1 MQEGLISRV
10 KQKLEELDMSPRD
23 LSISAGLGQDFISEL
38 LRGRKNNVRSDNL
51 DRIARVLQTS
61 SQWLLTGSTEVTT
74 EQPWAK
80 PKTTTLPEIDV
91 RGGAGGGGMVATSY
105 ATDENGNNVE
115 IENVVAT
122 WSVPPAYLRGELR
135 VDPNAINIIEVLGDS
150 MTPSLNS
157 GDRVFIDTRHTAP
170 SPPGIYALHDGIGVI
185 IKRIQLVPGTD
196 PQRVLV
202 ISDNTSHR
210 ETELTLEEAHIIGR
224 VVARVTAL

>member
-1 MQEGLISRV
+1 MNEQQLNRINDR
-10 KQKLEELDMSPRD
+10 LDELG
-23 LSISAGLGQDFISEL
+23 ISARKASVEATGNPDL
-38 LRGRKNNVRSDNL
+38 LRNLLSGKARNLRSDNL
-51 DRIARVLQTS
+51 QRLAAVLKVTPQWILSGSDKVQTS
-61 SQWLLTGSTEVTT
+61 PPDKHSQ
-74 EQPWAK
+74 
-80 PKTTTLPEIDV
+80 LPEIDV

-105 ATDENGNNVE
+105 ATDEDGNNVE

-135 VDPNAINIIEVLGDS
+135 VDPKAIHIIEVLGDS

-210 ETELTLEEAHIIGR
+210 ENELTLEEAHIIGR